1 MREIISVSRKTAR
14 GLKQTLEDIA
24 EQLIANHRQRQL
36 QLQPVPVRIPHG
48 GVNGGGSSHP
58 LLNPGGARNYST
70 MISKRLFSTRV
81 NPQYFKNQI
90 NPNSFFNFK
99 KINVSTMSRN
109 VLYQTQ
115 PFRFAGGATKRAG
128 VQFGRSMGRGGYP
141 SGLFS
146 HFPQHNAR
154 MFSTY
159 GPNVASQAVHN
170 LTQSLRAGFIKGG
183 SLAQH
188 LGKSHV
194 GSMNTNPNVVAQDI
208 KLARTDSEA
217 SNLYSEGCFVEFTIP
232 SSYDVAAFTDSSVCQ
247 DDEESEF
254 SVFQEE
260 TETEISSVYRKQGHH
275 QNKRG
280 SRQYQLQNGLT
291 DYSTRRSKV
300 THKERFLMDDEIFAD
315 FRQRHLKQIRALMDQ
330 AILRETIWK
339 EIEALRD
346 GIGAAVTERF
356 HRHGDIVYRF
366 YYADC
371 ETIKMESH
379 LDDLSITHGTV
390 VPWCDSS
397 LASSGTP
404 MSRESS
410 SSVESTT
417 TGLPLGL
424 SLSESWSP
432 MQSNDSFAEILSPSE
447 SLSSAS
453 ENETDD
459 GDFSFYYANE
469 PVLSNASTVPRVHI
483 ESVSSVNSENV
494 VIATH

>member
-1 MREIISVSRKTAR
+1 MVASKMREIISVSRKTAR

-36 QLQPVPVRIPHG
+36 SLQPVPVRIPHG
-48 GVNGGGSSHP
+48 APTHP

-70 MISKRLFSTRV
+70 MLSKRLFSTRV
-81 NPQYFKNQI
+81 NPNYFKSQI
-90 NPNSFFNFK
+90 NANSSNNFFNFK

-115 PFRFAGGATKRAG
+115 PFRFAAGGATKRAG
-128 VQFGRSMGRGGYP
+128 AQVGRSLGRGGYP

-159 GPNVASQAVHN
+159 GPNVTSQAVHN

-188 LGKSHV
+188 LGKSHI

-208 KLARTDSEA
+208 KLSRTDSEA

-232 SSYDVAAFTDSSVCQ
+232 SSYDVDAFTDASVCQ
-247 DDEESEF
+247 SEF
-254 SVFQEE
+254 SEFSAFQEEE
-260 TETEISSVYRKQGHH
+260 TETETSVYRRHH
-275 QNKRG
+275 HNR
-280 SRQYQLQNGLT
+280 SNRRQYQLQNGLA
-291 DYSTRRSKV
+291 DYSNRRSQV

-339 EIEALRD
+339 EIETLRD

-356 HRHGDIVYRF
+356 HRHGDVVYRF

-404 MSRESS
+404 MSRRSS
-410 SSVESTT
+410 SSVNSTS
-417 TGLPLGL
+417 LPLG
-424 SLSESWSP
+424 SSESWCP
-432 MQSNDSFAEILSPSE
+432 MQSTDSFDEILSPSE

-469 PVLSNASTVPRVHI
+469 PVLSNTSTIPHVHI
-483 ESVSSVNSENV
+483 ESVSSVNSENI